1 MNVFPHHWHSSSALF
16 IKLEKTMPACCIRR
30 TSVAVL
36 LLISGAVHADNVAP
50 LPSFF
55 GDMVADSNGHI
66 TFEPGLSSCEVG
78 DQCADIYNV
87 TDAANLAVDL
97 ARQYTDTRINDVK
110 EYVENY
116 IDNSTSGVDQS
127 YVDNADSKILNDA
140 KTYTD
145 TSSTADRAYTDN
157 QSAQVE
163 QRSQAYTD
171 TVSASD
177 RAYTDNKASQTEQN
191 ARDYTDTRSAAD
203 RTYTDNK
210 TSQTERNAQ
219 EYTDTVSAA
228 DRAWAS
234 TEAATAEKNANTYTD
249 SKIQKSEASTRTYI
263 DESSENTYNRSVNYT
278 DSRISEGNEYATSY
292 TDNSSKKTL
301 NQANSYT
308 DNRFSQSINYTDN
321 KINEVNSRVS
331 HLSKKMDDNDRRAKA
346 GIAGAMAMSAIPQ
359 RFDYDF
365 NFGMGASTYGGE
377 QALSAGSFY
386 NVTSNTTLSA
396 KVALDTQHNV
406 GAAVGFTVGW

>member
-1 MNVFPHHWHSSSALF
+1 
-16 IKLEKTMPACCIRR
+16 MPACCIRR

-36 LLISGAVHADNVAP
+36 LLISGAVHADDVAP

-55 GDMVADSNGHI
+55 GDMVADNGHI
-66 TFEPGLSSCEVG
+66 TFEPGLATCESG
-78 DQCADIYNV
+78 GQCADISNV

-97 ARQYTDTRINDVK
+97 AKQYTDTRINDVK

-127 YVDNADSKILNDA
+127 YVDNADSKVLNDA
-140 KTYTD
+140 KSYTD
-145 TSSTADRAYTDN
+145 ASSTADRAYTDN
-157 QSAQVE
+157 QSAQAE

-171 TVSASD
+171 TVSTSD
-177 RAYTDNKASQTEQN
+177 RA
-191 ARDYTDTRSAAD
+191 
-203 RTYTDNK
+203 
-210 TSQTERNAQ
+210 
-219 EYTDTVSAA
+219 
-228 DRAWAS
+228 
-234 TEAATAEKNANTYTD
+234 YTD

-278 DSRISEGNEYATSY
+278 DSKISEGNEYAITYSTSY

-301 NQANSYT
+301 NQANNYT
-308 DNRFSQSINYTDN
+308 DNRFNQSINYTDN
-321 KINEVNSRVS
+321 KISEVNNRVN

-365 NFGMGASTYGGE
+365 NFGMGTATYGGE

-396 KVALDTQHNV
+396 KVSLDTQHNV
-406 GAAVGFTVGW
+406 GGAVGFTVGW

>member
-1 MNVFPHHWHSSSALF
+1 
-16 IKLEKTMPACCIRR
+16 MPACCIRR

-36 LLISGAVHADNVAP
+36 LLLSSAVHAGDAAP
-50 LPSFF
+50 LPAFF
-55 GDMVADSNGHI
+55 GDMVADDNGHI
-66 TFEPGLSSCEVG
+66 TFEPGLANCEG
-78 DQCADIYNV
+78 GGQCADISNV

-97 ARQYTDTRINDVK
+97 ARQYTDTRINGVK
-110 EYVENY
+110 AYVENY
-116 IDNSTSGVDQS
+116 IDSSTSGVDQS
-127 YVDNADSKILNDA
+127 YVDNADSKVLDNA

-145 TSSTADRAYTDN
+145 ASSSADRAYTDS
-157 QSAQVE
+157 QSAQTE
-163 QRSQAYTD
+163 ERSQAYTD

-177 RAYTDNKASQTEQN
+177 R
-191 ARDYTDTRSAAD
+191 
-203 RTYTDNK
+203 TYTDDK
-210 TSQTERNAQ
+210 ALLAQQNAQ
-219 EYTDTVSAA
+219 EYTDTVSIA

-234 TEAATAEKNANTYTD
+234 TEAATAEKNANVYTD

-278 DSRISEGNEYATSY
+278 DSKISEGNEYAITYSTSY

-321 KINEVNSRVS
+321 KINEVNNRVS
-331 HLSKKMDDNDRRAKA
+331 HLNKKMDDNDRRAKA

-365 NFGMGASTYGGE
+365 NFGMGAATYGGE

-386 NVTSNTTLSA
+386 NVTSNSTLSA
-396 KVALDTQHNV
+396 KVSLDTQHNV
-406 GAAVGFTVGW
+406 GGAVGFTVGW